1 MNIKETGAVI
11 ESILFAAGEPYSVN
25 KLAALLE
32 MDTASLK
39 QLLEQLIDEYEK
51 DDSRGITL
59 KRLEDKYQ
67 LCTKPEQAHYVKM
80 ALNNRR
86 NIQLSPAA
94 LEVLSIIAYNQ
105 PVTRGYMEQIRG
117 VECSAVVANL
127 VEKELVEEKGRL
139 DAPGRPL
146 LFGTTPN
153 FLRCFGISS
162 LDELPELPEM
172 LTQNEDDQIVLN
184 V

>member
-1 MNIKETGAVI
+1 MNIKETGAAV
-11 ESILFAAGEPYSVN
+11 ESILFAVGEPMSIN

-32 MDTASLK
+32 METKVLSSL
-39 QLLEQLIDEYEK
+39 LSQLIDVYEM
-51 DDSRGITL
+51 DNSRGITL
-59 KRLEDKYQ
+59 IRLEDKYQ
-67 LCTKPEQAHYVKM
+67 LCTKECNARYVKM

-127 VEKELVEEKGRL
+127 VDKELVEEKGRL

-162 LDELPELPEM
+162 LDDLPELPEI
-172 LTQNEDDQIVLN
+172 LTQGEDQQIVMG

>member
-1 MNIKETGAVI
+1 MNINTACATV
-11 ESILFAAGEPYSVN
+11 ESILFAVGEPISITRLSN
-25 KLAALLE
+25 ACDMELSDMQAILE
-32 MDTASLK
+32 T
-39 QLLEQLIDEYEK
+39 LENRYK
-51 DDSRGITL
+51 DDVSRGIML
-59 KRLEDKYQ
+59 VRLEDKYQ
-67 LCTKPEQAHYVKM
+67 LITKAEFAPYVKK

-86 NIQLSPAA
+86 NIILSPAS

-105 PVTRGYMEQIRG
+105 PVTRGFVEQIRG

-162 LDELPELPEM
+162 LEELPDLPELANP
-172 LTQNEDDQIVLN
+172 NEDQQLTMKI
-184 V
+184 

>member
-1 MNIKETGAVI
+1 MNIKETGAAI
-11 ESILFAAGEPYSVN
+11 ESILFAVGEPISVH
-25 KLAALLE
+25 KLAALLTLE
-32 MDTASLK
+32 TEPLK
-39 QLLEQLIDEYEK
+39 QLMKQLEDEYER
-51 DDSRGITL
+51 DGARGIKL
-59 KRLEDKYQ
+59 IRLEDKYQ
-67 LCTKPEQAHYVKM
+67 LCTKDENAQYVKM
-80 ALNNRR
+80 ALNSRR
-86 NIQLSPAA
+86 NIQLSPAS

-105 PVTRGYMEQIRG
+105 PVTRGYVEQIRG

-127 VEKELVEEKGRL
+127 AEKELVEEKGRL

-172 LTQNEDDQIVLN
+172 LTQNEDEQMKLN